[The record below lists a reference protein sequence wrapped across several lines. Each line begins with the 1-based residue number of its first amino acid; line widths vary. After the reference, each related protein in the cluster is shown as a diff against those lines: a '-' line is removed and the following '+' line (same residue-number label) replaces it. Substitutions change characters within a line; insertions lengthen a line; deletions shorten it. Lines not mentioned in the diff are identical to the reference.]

1 MSWHHHRGVLR
12 QETPVVISKS
22 AFAEALSSSYG
33 HSLFARRP
41 IERMLSHLQQ
51 QVLHLSPST
60 PISTAGQRILDLQ
73 KLSLPLIVIQD
84 SSGPAL
90 IESRNVLAGYIR
102 IHELMEREIEASRA
116 RAQQDANFKSNFLS
130 TMSHEIRTPLNA
142 ILGFSELISEGKSPE
157 YAEMGG
163 IINRS
168 AKNLLHLLNDI
179 LDLAKIE
186 AGKMELCLAPCDLR
200 AQLHDC
206 LRLFEVQ
213 ALAKGLLLE
222 LVYDPA
228 LPEQIL
234 ADELRIQQIILNLLS
249 NAVKFTD
256 HGGISITV
264 GLLQPSAGVSI
275 KVKDSGIGMS
285 PEQCGRIFESFVQA
299 EADTARKYGGTGLG
313 TAIVKKLAALM
324 GGGIEVSSQLGQ
336 GSVFTLELPVKFIT
350 PPPSKAPAAPAVA
363 APLQG
368 RVLVVD
374 DLRANLV
381 LMKIQLGNLGLTVVT
396 ADNGDEAIERA
407 AAFHPELVFLDIQM
421 PGMDGVQTC
430 RQLRSGGFKAPV
442 IAFTANVLPEDQA
455 KYLAAG
461 FDSCLSKPAKQ
472 EEVAAC
478 VRFWLDLSRNSR
490 TTVASLP

>member
-1 MSWHHHRGVLR
+1 
-12 QETPVVISKS
+12 
-22 AFAEALSSSYG
+22 
-33 HSLFARRP
+33 
-41 IERMLSHLQQ
+41 
-51 QVLHLSPST
+51 
-60 PISTAGQRILDLQ
+60 
-73 KLSLPLIVIQD
+73 
-84 SSGPAL
+84 
-90 IESRNVLAGYIR
+90 
-102 IHELMEREIEASRA
+102 MEKEIEASRA
-116 RAQQDANFKSNFLS
+116 RALQDANFKSTFLS

-142 ILGFSELISEGKSPE
+142 ILGFSELISEGNSPE

-168 AKNLLHLLNDI
+168 AKNLLHLLNEI

-186 AGKMELCLAPCDLR
+186 AGMMDLCFAPCNLR
-200 AQLHDC
+200 ALLHDC

-213 ALAKGLLLE
+213 AMAKGLLLE

-234 ADELRIQQIILNLLS
+234 ADELRLQQIILNLLS

-256 HGGISITV
+256 HGGVSIIV
-264 GLLQPSAGVSI
+264 GPLLAPAGVCI

-285 PEQCGRIFESFVQA
+285 PEQCERIFESFVQA

-324 GGGIEVSSQLGQ
+324 GCGIQVSSQLGR
-336 GSVFTLELPVKFIT
+336 GSVFTLELPVEFIT
-350 PPPSKAPAAPAVA
+350 PPPSKAPAAPAA
-363 APLQG
+363 AAALQG
-368 RVLVVD
+368 RILVVD
-374 DLRANLV
+374 DVRANLV
-381 LMKIQLGNLGLTVVT
+381 LMKIQLGNLGLTVAT
-396 ADNGDEAIERA
+396 ADNGEEAVKLA
-407 AAFHPELVFLDIQM
+407 AEFQPELIFLDIQM

-461 FDSCLSKPAKQ
+461 FDSCLSKPSKKLDL
-472 EEVAAC
+472 VAC
-478 VRFWLDLSRNSR
+478 VRRWLDLSQSSQMAP
-490 TTVASLP
+490 ASPH